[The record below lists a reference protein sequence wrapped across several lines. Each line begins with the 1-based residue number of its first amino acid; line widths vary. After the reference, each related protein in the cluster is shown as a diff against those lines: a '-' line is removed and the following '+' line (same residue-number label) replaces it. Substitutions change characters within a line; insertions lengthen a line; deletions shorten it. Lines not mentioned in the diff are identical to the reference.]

1 MDNIATE
8 TAHPAD
14 DGESPE
20 VTAPLLEQGP
30 QDAPG
35 GPGSLF
41 MVATPIGNVL
51 DMSPRARQV
60 LESADLVLAEDTR
73 RSLQLCRELG
83 VRVRRITSFH
93 DHNEQE
99 KEPEMLDWP
108 ERRTW
113 YLSPTRARP
122 SLRIPVTGSP
132 GQPGEKASPFIPYQ
146 VLQLRSR
153 LFQQP
158 ASLRCHTRSSDL
170 CPGTG
175 RAGKNSFQPS
185 LRCREPWSSLN
196 ARTDWKIP

>member
-30 QDAPG
+30 QGRAG

-99 KEPEMLDWP
+99 KEPEML
-108 ERRTW
+108 ERLARGENLALISDAGTPVIADPG
-113 YLSPTRARP
+113 YRLARAA
-122 SLRIPVTGSP
+122 GK
-132 GQPGEKASPFIPYQ
+132 KASPFIPYQ

-196 ARTDWKIP
+196 ARTD

>member
-30 QDAPG
+30 QNAPG

-60 LESADLVLAEDTR
+60 LESADLVLAAHCSSAGNSGCAYAASRASTIIMNR
-73 RSLQLCRELG
+73 RRN
-83 VRVRRITSFH
+83 RRCS
-93 DHNEQE
+93 NA
-99 KEPEMLDWP
+99 WP
-108 ERRTW
+108 EARTW
-113 YLSPTRARP
+113 HLSPTRARP

-132 GQPGEKASPFIPYQ
+132 GQPGKKASPFIPYQ

-196 ARTDWKIP
+196 ARTD